1 MPTDSEIGQKETKGA
16 QTERRILDAAE
27 ALFAERG
34 FEAASLREIARAA
47 GIRQP
52 GLDNY
57 FESKEALYSAV
68 LDRAL
73 APLSHAIDRFL
84 LGAAPDELNST
95 LAGVITDRLL
105 EHPKMSALFQRAL
118 QGDPGTHGNRLIKDW
133 LDRLFGQAIAGMPSG
148 QTDDSASQKKIDLV
162 LQSIAM
168 FNITTGFFLSQRI
181 FETLVGG
188 NVTDPEVVARQ
199 KALLD
204 RISRFAFS
212 SD

>member
-1 MPTDSEIGQKETKGA
+1 M
-16 QTERRILDAAE
+16 
-27 ALFAERG
+27 
-34 FEAASLREIARAA
+34 
-47 GIRQP
+47 
-52 GLDNY
+52 
-57 FESKEALYSAV
+57 
-68 LDRAL
+68 
-73 APLSHAIDRFL
+73 
-84 LGAAPDELNST
+84 
-95 LAGVITDRLL
+95 ITDLLL
-105 EHPKMSALFQRAL
+105 EHPKISALFQRAL
-118 QGDPGTHGNRLIKDW
+118 QGDPGTLGNRLIKDW
-133 LDRLFGQAIAGMPSG
+133 LDRLFGQAIAGLQG
-148 QTDDSASQKKIDLV
+148 GETGESASQSKIDLV